1 MKDSTKSKLR
11 ETILFKPNLYVFVN
25 IAIAVGINLIG
36 FFGAS
41 ALSLPLWLD
50 TIGTMLVSIAYGPLA
65 GAISAL
71 LSSSFIIFP
80 LGLPLPLYFV
90 GLSVALI
97 VGFMFP
103 RKRNHDL
110 FTIVSVAMIA
120 ALATSLMSFPI
131 NIIFNNGY
139 PGNLWGDQFYMMV
152 SKSVSSKE
160 VCAYMSVAFIDFPD
174 RLLSL
179 LLAFTIFDIAKIH
192 HDKKKRQILKQGM
205 SGLLAVFM
213 AASFFAASKNMLR
226 AYDQDTSSEQE
237 EDFDY
242 EADFDTVTFDSD
254 DGLLTSEANAVA
266 QTRDGYIW
274 VGTYAGLYRYNGVLF
289 VATNIDDRI
298 RNAMCLFCDSKGRLW
313 IGTNDSGLFSYDP
326 ETEAVLAYDTTSGLS
341 SNSIRTICEDDKGN
355 IYIGTAMS
363 MARIDE
369 SGNVKSFSE
378 WKSIFHTVS
387 LDCMQDG
394 SILGVT
400 NSGTL
405 FLVRNDL
412 LLDTKEYD
420 PGKNVYYLSVAA
432 SPDKILVSTTTN
444 EISEFEVDGD
454 KLVEAGS
461 LSIKDHTY
469 LSNLEY
475 SDVYQG
481 FFYCAEYGFGYIDPE
496 TGTVSD
502 MTEFGFRGSV

>member
-11 ETILFKPNLYVFVN
+11 ETILFKPDLYVFVN

-36 FFGAS
+36 FFGAR

-65 GAISAL
+65 GAITAL
-71 LSSSFIIFP
+71 LSSSFIIIP
-80 LGLPLPLYFV
+80 LGLPLPIFFV

-110 FTIVSVAMIA
+110 FTIVSVGMIS
-120 ALATSLMSFPI
+120 ALVTSLLSFPI
-131 NIIFNNGY
+131 NILFNNGY

-160 VCAYMSVAFIDFPD
+160 VCAYMSVAFIDYPD

-213 AASFFAASKNMLR
+213 AASFFAASKSMIR
-226 AYDQDTSSEQE
+226 AAATDTSEQQE

-242 EADFDTVTFDSD
+242 EADFDTVTYDAD

-274 VGTYAGLYRYNGVLF
+274 VGTYAAFTDIMVSSLSPLISTIGSGMPYVFSAIPKDVFGSAPMTAACSAMTRKQRPWILTIPLTAYPPTRSVRSAKMIKATSISAPSCRWPGSTKTETSSPFPNGK
-289 VATNIDDRI
+289 A
-298 RNAMCLFCDSKGRLW
+298 S
-313 IGTNDSGLFSYDP
+313 
-326 ETEAVLAYDTTSGLS
+326 
-341 SNSIRTICEDDKGN
+341 SIR
-355 IYIGTAMS
+355 
-363 MARIDE
+363 
-369 SGNVKSFSE
+369 
-378 WKSIFHTVS
+378 
-387 LDCMQDG
+387 
-394 SILGVT
+394 
-400 NSGTL
+400 
-405 FLVRNDL
+405 
-412 LLDTKEYD
+412 
-420 PGKNVYYLSVAA
+420 YL
-432 SPDKILVSTTTN
+432 
-444 EISEFEVDGD
+444 
-454 KLVEAGS
+454 
-461 LSIKDHTY
+461 
-469 LSNLEY
+469 
-475 SDVYQG
+475 
-481 FFYCAEYGFGYIDPE
+481 
-496 TGTVSD
+496 
-502 MTEFGFRGSV
+502 